1 MAVRN
6 VVFDVG
12 QVLLEWNPAAV
23 IARLHADAATQA
35 VIRREMFEHAD
46 WHEFDRGGLAYDEAI
61 AHFANTTGLTTAQT
75 RELID
80 TTRDSLAPIPGSI
93 RLVED
98 LARAGVHLYLLS
110 NMPASTYDF
119 LVRKHAFFSHFRYLV
134 ISGQILLIKPDPAI
148 YQHLVEK
155 TGIVP
160 AESVFID
167 DLPKNIAAARGCGF
181 HAIQFRDAESCRQEL
196 RAYLPHLGRLTCR
209 AHAGIFSPR
218 RLAWPRPPDSRS
230 HRKWARPRRRASK
243 SAWAATF

>member
-1 MAVRN
+1 MGPLTSLSGAMAIQN

-23 IARLHADAATQA
+23 VARLHPDTATQA
-35 VIRREMFEHAD
+35 VIRRQMFEHAD
-46 WHEFDRGGLAYDEAI
+46 WHEFDRGGLGYDDAI
-61 AHFANTTGLTTAQT
+61 RHFANTTGLSAEQT
-75 RELID
+75 RGLID
-80 TTRDSLAPIPGSI
+80 ATRESLVPIPGSI

-110 NMPASTYDF
+110 NMPASTFDY
-119 LVRKHAFFSHFRYLV
+119 LVQKHRFFSYFKYLV

-148 YQHLVEK
+148 FEHLVGR

-181 HAIQFRDAESCRQEL
+181 HAIQFQDPESCRREL
-196 RAYLPHLGRLTCR
+196 RAYLPQLG
-209 AHAGIFSPR
+209 
-218 RLAWPRPPDSRS
+218 D
-230 HRKWARPRRRASK
+230 
-243 SAWAATF
+243 